1 MRYRSRT
8 QAAHHPRQVSTH
20 TWARAGSGPFVR
32 HFSGLM
38 VGVAAIGC
46 VAFPGCKDGSEST
59 SPTPVVVYTSVD
71 DVFARPVAQ
80 RFEQE
85 TGIKVLLVPDTEETK
100 SAGLLN
106 RLIAEKNRP
115 RADVFWSGDPVRAAM
130 LKARGVSTPYRS
142 PKAEGLPTRFS
153 DPDGHWTGFSA
164 RARVLIYNR
173 NLVPQNGEPKSIW
186 DLLDTRFRG
195 KACIANPLFGTTS
208 MHAAALFAVLGENK
222 AKEFFEGFA
231 ANGGTI
237 LSSNGEVRRRVA
249 AGEFAVG
256 ITDTDDAN
264 VARLEGKPIGIVYP
278 DQDGMGTLI
287 IPNCMVLIA
296 GGPNPEAGRRFID
309 YLLEA
314 KTERV
319 LAESDAAQMPLRPD
333 VEVPRNVKRIVQLK
347 SMAVDYAALGQLLD
361 GLSKGYLKDWVDR
374 NRR

>member
-1 MRYRSRT
+1 MWHGSRT
-8 QAAHHPRQVSTH
+8 RAAHHPTQVGTN
-20 TWARAGSGPFVR
+20 TYARAGSGPFLR

-38 VGVAAIGC
+38 VGAATIGC
-46 VAFPGCKDGSEST
+46 VAISGCKDRSEST
-59 SPTPVVVYTSVD
+59 HPTQVVVYTSVD
-71 DVFARPVAQ
+71 DVFARPIAQ
-80 RFEQE
+80 RFEE
-85 TGIKVLLVPDTEETK
+85 DTGIRVLLVPDTEETK

-106 RLIAEKNRP
+106 RLIAEQNRP
-115 RADVFWSGDPVRAAM
+115 QADVFWSGDPVRAAI
-130 LKARGVSTPYRS
+130 LKAKGVSTSYHS
-142 PKAEGLPTRFS
+142 SKAEGLPTRYS

-173 NLVPQNGEPKSIW
+173 NLMPNGDEPTSVL
-186 DLLDTRFRG
+186 DLLEPRFRG

-208 MHAAALFAVLGENK
+208 MHAAALFAVLGESR
-222 AKEFFEGFA
+222 AMEFFEGFT
-231 ANGGTI
+231 ANGGAI

-264 VARLEGKPIGIVYP
+264 VARLEGKPIGMVYP

-287 IPNCMVLIA
+287 IPNCAVLIA
-296 GGPNPEAGRRFID
+296 GGPNPEAGRRLID
-309 YLLEA
+309 YLLEP
-314 KTERV
+314 KTERA
-319 LAESDAAQMPLRPD
+319 LAESDAAQMPLRPG
-333 VEVPRNVKRIVQLK
+333 VEVPRNVRRIGQLK

>member
-1 MRYRSRT
+1 MKRM
-8 QAAHHPRQVSTH
+8 
-20 TWARAGSGPFVR
+20 VR
-32 HFSGLM
+32 NLSC
-38 VGVAAIGC
+38 VALVCVFAVIGC
-46 VAFPGCKDGSEST
+46 NDKDGS
-59 SPTPVVVYTSVD
+59 TPKGGLPRSKQVVVYTSVD
-71 DVFARPVAQ
+71 DVFARPIAQ

-115 RADVFWSGDPVRAAM
+115 RADVFWSGDPVRAAI
-130 LKARGVSTPYRS
+130 LKAKGVSTPYRS

-153 DPDGHWTGFSA
+153 DPEGYWTGFSA

-173 NLVPQNGEPKSIW
+173 NLVSQDDEPKSIM
-186 DLLDTRFRG
+186 DLLDRRFQG

-222 AKEFFEGFA
+222 AKVFFERFA

-287 IPNCMVLIA
+287 IPNCTVLIA

-309 YLLEA
+309 YLLEP
-314 KTERV
+314 KTERA
-319 LAESDAAQMPLRPD
+319 LAESDAAQMPLRPG

-347 SMAVDYAALGQLLD
+347 SMPVDYAALGQLLD